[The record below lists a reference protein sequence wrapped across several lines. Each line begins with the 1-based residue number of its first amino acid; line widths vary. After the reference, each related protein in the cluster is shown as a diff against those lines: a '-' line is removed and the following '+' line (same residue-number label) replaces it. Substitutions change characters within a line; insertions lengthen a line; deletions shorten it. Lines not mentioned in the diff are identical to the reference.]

1 MSEAVTPQAQWSVTV
16 TPVIAAITTLCAS
29 SALAGVIDGMRWL
42 GYAGIAVMVVTA
54 TGLGLRALRTPTL
67 LVGLAQMAALMCLV
81 VALFTNSG
89 ILGVF
94 PGPSAIAEL
103 GEVLRRSVEA
113 VQLGVPPVPATAPM
127 LCLVVIA
134 IGLVAVLVDT
144 LAVSA
149 GAPAACGLVLLCVYA
164 VPASLAD
171 DLLPWWSFVLGAT
184 SFAILLA
191 VDGAHRHQQWR
202 NRPALPGTAAGFGS
216 PTTMVS
222 VALVLGLLAGA
233 VITGIGTVGSLPG
246 GSGGK
251 GGSGGLALK
260 PFTALRGMLDQG
272 TNIELYRV
280 RNLGN
285 EARYMRALT
294 LPRYDRNGGW
304 IAVDAL
310 PDDFP
315 ADAELPTAPGDD
327 GGGTITRIEIEPINS
342 PKDLWAPV
350 YGTPRRLR
358 DIPKGMYYDQ
368 SGGMVYSRTPRQL
381 GKYTEDADMSQP
393 ARDDLR
399 LAGSDFSEIDQVYL
413 TNDGIAPEVVALAKQ
428 ITAGKSTMFDKA
440 LALQDYFDQ
449 SNGFQYK
456 TETAATSDEDALKNF
471 LFQSK
476 IGYCEQYASAM
487 GILARAVGIPSRVA
501 IGYTAGFQSG
511 DYRSITTQDA
521 HAWVEV
527 FFPSHGWVTFDPTPL
542 TDGRTFVPPYTTGDP
557 SAGPS
562 TSVTEETVPTGAP
575 SVSAA
580 PKEDKLDTQDPD
592 ALGSD
597 GQEEDSSWVW
607 QVWAALI
614 ALALNVLALIGAGIL
629 LSRNRH
635 SVRRFA
641 VPIVAVLGTL
651 TLFFAAA
658 AISWWLAV
666 LVLALAIAAAPAL
679 VRAWWRRGRRHAVV
693 SADPSAASAA
703 WDELMAES
711 WDRGASISESDTVRT
726 AARRLAREHSLDE
739 PGKTALRTVVN
750 SVERSWYGG
759 QADQDPELAKAFDEV
774 VKGMRRT
781 APLAWKARL
790 LPRSVVRPRR

>member
-1 MSEAVTPQAQWSVTV
+1 MTDTTTPQAQWSVTV

-29 SALAGVIDGMRWL
+29 SALAGVIEGMRWL

-67 LVGLAQMAALMCLV
+67 VVGLAQMAALMCLV

-94 PGPSAIAEL
+94 PGPSAIEEL

-171 DLLPWWSFVLGAT
+171 DLLPWWSFILGAT
-184 SFAILLA
+184 SFAFLLA

-216 PTTMVS
+216 PSAMVS
-222 VALVLGLLAGA
+222 VALVMGLLAGA
-233 VITGIGTVGSLPG
+233 LITGIGTVGSLPG

-251 GGSGGLALK
+251 GGGGGLALK

-285 EARYMRALT
+285 EARYLRAMT

-304 IAVDAL
+304 TAVDAL
-310 PDDFP
+310 PDDYP
-315 ADAELPTAPGDD
+315 ADADLPPAPGDD

-358 DIPKGMYYDQ
+358 DIPKGMFYDQ

-393 ARDDLR
+393 AREDLR
-399 LAGSDFSEIDQVYL
+399 LAGNDFSEIDQIYL
-413 TNDGIAPEVVALAKQ
+413 TADGIDPEVVALAKQ
-428 ITAGKSTMFDKA
+428 ITAGKPTMFDKA
-440 LALQDYFDQ
+440 LALQQYFDRA
-449 SNGFQYK
+449 NGFEYK
-456 TETAATSDEDALKNF
+456 TQTDATSDENALKDF
-471 LFQSK
+471 LFRSK
-476 IGYCEQYASAM
+476 VGYCEQYASAM
-487 GILARAVGIPSRVA
+487 AILARAVNIPSRVA

-527 FFPSHGWVTFDPTPL
+527 FFPAQGWVTFDPTPL

-557 SAGPS
+557 SAGPE
-562 TSVTEETVPTGAP
+562 TSVTEEEVPTGAP
-575 SVSAA
+575 STSAA
-580 PKEDKLDTQDPD
+580 PREDPVNEQDPD
-592 ALGSD
+592 AIDSFA
-597 GQEEDSSWVW
+597 GQEDTSWPW
-607 QVWAALI
+607 QIWAG
-614 ALALNVLALIGAGIL
+614 LIGLVLTAAAVVAA
-629 LSRNRH
+629 R
-635 SVRRFA
+635 VRRSLVRFA
-641 VPIVAVLGTL
+641 VPVVAVLATL
-651 TLFFAAA
+651 TLFFLVAAV
-658 AISWWLAV
+658 SWWLAALV
-666 LVLALAIAAAPAL
+666 LVLVAAAVPAL
-679 VRAWWRRGRRHAVV
+679 VRAWWRHGRRHAVV
-693 SADPSAASAA
+693 TASPAAASAA

-711 WDRGASISESDTVRT
+711 WDRGATISDSDTVRT

-759 QADQDPELAKAFDEV
+759 QAERDPELAKAFDEV
-774 VKGMRRT
+774 IVGLRRT

-790 LPRSVVRPRR
+790 LPRSVMRPRR

>member
-1 MSEAVTPQAQWSVTV
+1 MSEVATPQAQWSVTV

-67 LVGLAQMAALMCLV
+67 VVGLAQMAALMCLV

-171 DLLPWWSFVLGAT
+171 DLLPWWSFILGAT

-222 VALVLGLLAGA
+222 VALVMGLLAGA
-233 VITGIGTVGSLPG
+233 LITGIGTVGSLPG

-251 GGSGGLALK
+251 GGGGGLALK

-285 EARYMRALT
+285 EARYLRAMT

-304 IAVDAL
+304 TAVDAL

-315 ADAELPTAPGDD
+315 ADADLPPAPGDD

-393 ARDDLR
+393 AREDLR
-399 LAGSDFSEIDQVYL
+399 LAGTDHSEIDQIYL
-413 TNDGIAPEVVALAKQ
+413 TSEGIDPEVVTLARQ
-428 ITAGKSTMFDKA
+428 ITADKQTNFDKA
-440 LALQDYFDQ
+440 LALQQYFDR
-449 SNGFQYK
+449 SNGFEYK
-456 TETAATSDEDALKNF
+456 TQTDTASDEDALKDF
-471 LFQSK
+471 LFRSK
-476 IGYCEQYASAM
+476 VGYCEQYASAM
-487 GILARAVGIPSRVA
+487 AILARAVGIPSRVA

-521 HAWVEV
+521 HAWVEI
-527 FFPSHGWVTFDPTPL
+527 FFPAQGWVSFDPTPL

-562 TSVTEETVPTGAP
+562 TSATEEQVPTGAP
-575 SVSAA
+575 STSAVT
-580 PKEDKLDTQDPD
+580 PQDKLDTQDPD
-592 ALGSD
+592 AIGAVT
-597 GQEEDSSWVW
+597 GQADTSWPW
-607 QVWAALI
+607 QIWAGLVSLVLTGAALLVARRRSLLRYLIPLI
-614 ALALNVLALIGAGIL
+614 AV
-629 LSRNRH
+629 
-635 SVRRFA
+635 F
-641 VPIVAVLGTL
+641 GTL
-651 TLFFAAA
+651 TLFFLTAAV
-658 AISWWLAV
+658 SWWLAV
-666 LVLALAIAAAPAL
+666 LVLVLVAAAVPAL
-679 VRAWWRRGRRHAVV
+679 VRTWWRHGRRHAVLV
-693 SADPSAASAA
+693 ADPSAASAA

-711 WDRGASISESDTVRT
+711 WDRGASISEADTVRT

-739 PGKTALRTVVN
+739 SGKTALRTVVN

-759 QADQDPELAKAFDEV
+759 NADRDPELAAAFDEV

-790 LPRSVVRPRR
+790 LPRSVLRPRR